1 MTLEYEEIMES
12 DNSKFGKVL
21 SEMFDTYKKKNADY
35 GNSFSETIQE
45 FGYIPAVARIN
56 DKLKR
61 VKNMV
66 KGNEMNIKDESLRDN
81 LMDVAVY
88 SVLTIIELDNGTNM

>member
-1 MTLEYEEIMES
+1 MES
-12 DNSKFGKVL
+12 ENSKFGKVL

-66 KGNEMNIKDESLRDN
+66 KGNEMNIKNESLRDN
-81 LMDVAVY
+81 LMDIAVY
-88 SVLTIIELDNGTNM
+88 SVLTIIELDNGANM